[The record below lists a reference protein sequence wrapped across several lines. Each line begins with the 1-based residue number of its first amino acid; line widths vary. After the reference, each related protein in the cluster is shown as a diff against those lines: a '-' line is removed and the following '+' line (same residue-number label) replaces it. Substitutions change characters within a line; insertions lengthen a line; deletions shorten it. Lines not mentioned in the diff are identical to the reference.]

1 MHTQVCVVGTVAT
14 DPKLTKSAG
23 RAAFCSFRLACN
35 ERRYDTE
42 KQDWVDSD
50 TNWFTI
56 NSFRGLAD
64 HAVASFAK
72 GDRVMVAGRL
82 RVRDWSNG
90 EKSGTSTV
98 VEAEALGH
106 DLRWGTSVFTK
117 LAVAQSAE
125 DDGPRPPEGID
136 APGAEDVPRW
146 PAPTPAAT
154 GFGATIGAGVATGAT
169 AAGIAAG
176 GDSTQGESADSES
189 ADGEST
195 QGDSGYE
202 ADGFTPKP
210 EYSVA

>member
-50 TNWFTI
+50 TNWYTI

-72 GDRVMVAGRL
+72 GDRVMVTGRL
-82 RVRDWSNG
+82 RVRDWTNG
-90 EKSGTSTV
+90 EKTGTSTV

-117 LAVAQSAE
+117 LTVAQSPEESDPQPTSETGDGADAE
-125 DDGPRPPEGID
+125 QVDTEQSVAFD
-136 APGAEDVPRW
+136 AA
-146 PAPTPAAT
+146 APSGSA
-154 GFGATIGAGVATGAT
+154 FG
-169 AAGIAAG
+169 
-176 GDSTQGESADSES
+176 
-189 ADGEST
+189 
-195 QGDSGYE
+195 
-202 ADGFTPKP
+202 ADGFTP
-210 EYSVA
+210 EQAYSAA